1 MNEELRSEPRCLASD
16 GEGASVD
23 LGDSLQEG
31 SDLSDVETVPV
42 TPAVVSVT
50 FNNNPEMGILL

>member
-1 MNEELRSEPRCLASD
+1 M
-16 GEGASVD
+16 D

-50 FNNNPEMGILL
+50 FNHNPEMGILL